1 MYNYNFEKYTDRPP
15 EFGELTLS
23 FSLQPVSLQ
32 SSSRKKEFIKNEI
45 RKTTSKLKYLLSGD
59 VKVEIQWI
67 LHEQERYESG
77 ESPDID
83 NIIKPILD
91 GISGPNGILID
102 DCQVQTIWSHW
113 LDWTKNE
120 HQINIEI
127 RYRADEFVAKSN
139 LIFVNIGRK
148 LYMPFHTDLDKEAN
162 KLIIESLLQMMKLKK
177 EVMDE
182 TGDYYLTKFFH
193 SGQRVFHK
201 NRVFED
207 FRTMEYEEFKTFL
220 SQKN

>member
-102 DCQVQTIWSHW
+102 DCQVQTI
-113 LDWTKNE
+113 
-120 HQINIEI
+120 
-127 RYRADEFVAKSN
+127 
-139 LIFVNIGRK
+139 
-148 LYMPFHTDLDKEAN
+148 
-162 KLIIESLLQMMKLKK
+162 
-177 EVMDE
+177 
-182 TGDYYLTKFFH
+182 
-193 SGQRVFHK
+193 
-201 NRVFED
+201 
-207 FRTMEYEEFKTFL
+207 
-220 SQKN
+220 